1 MKLQV
6 EATRGLA
13 DAIVW
18 AANQA
23 DVAAGF
29 AKAAGSK
36 QDAADKAGHA
46 LELHLL
52 AVAVLLALKR
62 GNTGFAKI

>member
-1 MKLQV
+1 MNV
-6 EATRGLA
+6 TPSHALA

-23 DVAAGF
+23 DVAAAY